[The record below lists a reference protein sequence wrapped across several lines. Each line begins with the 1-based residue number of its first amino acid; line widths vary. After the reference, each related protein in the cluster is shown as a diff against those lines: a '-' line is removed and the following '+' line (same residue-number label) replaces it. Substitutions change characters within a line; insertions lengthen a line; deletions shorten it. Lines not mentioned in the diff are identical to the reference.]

1 MDRDRRTDSSQLAA
15 CDCPDAAL
23 IAERSVPVSG
33 FSRELRACSDVERYW
48 FSFALR
54 DEFDC
59 PVHVV
64 FSASARRAEIKAGDL
79 KVQVLEGVGSACE
92 AKRRW
97 IEWWRKG
104 RTARSFSAPRRT
116 GRVPLAVRAS
126 S

>member
-1 MDRDRRTDSSQLAA
+1 MERPAGSEAA
-15 CDCPDAAL
+15 CGCPDAML
-23 IAERSVPVSG
+23 IREGSVPVSG
-33 FSRELRACSDVERYW
+33 FSRELRASGDAERYR

-54 DEFDC
+54 GELPS

-97 IEWWRKG
+97 IEWWRRG
-104 RTARSFSAPRRT
+104 RAAAAFSVPRRT
-116 GRVPLAVRAS
+116 GRVPPAPPAS

>member
-1 MDRDRRTDSSQLAA
+1 MDRAPESAA
-15 CDCPDAAL
+15 CGCPDAAL
-23 IAERSVPVSG
+23 IPEGSVPVSG
-33 FSRELRACSDVERYW
+33 FSRELRASGDVERYW

-54 DEFDC
+54 GELPW

-97 IEWWRKG
+97 IEWWRRG
-104 RTARSFSAPRRT
+104 RTEAAFSVPRRT
-116 GRVPLAVRAS
+116 GRVPVSPRAPS
-126 S
+126 